1 MATTL
6 TLTCP
11 IRGVLKTAGKSK
23 DGLKPSEEYFRVEA
37 IRHLIKLGY
46 PKDNFKIEAVVKR
59 FGHAGRNSM
68 RADLAVLDAPVTAIG
83 NNVDDL
89 LEHAV
94 LLCEVKRENAAAEY
108 VKNTQVKP
116 LLDFAKLDTC
126 VALYWDNVD
135 QRIFWPETIK
145 GKKSV
150 KEAGLALLPKFGGHV
165 TVKPLTFADTMVT
178 DSLLD
183 LFERIENLLHGAA
196 IDPEARYGV
205 LLQMLLTKLFDEHGH
220 QARPTASLEIQDFG
234 ALGHTGGTALNLFN
248 ATLTKAVGFY
258 ARHLPK
264 AIDKKLP
271 ANVSGDVLIEIC
283 KLLAPVRLIASKRD
297 VIQVFYMKFA
307 KGLYKWDLAQFFTPP
322 TVTDF
327 IVEVLNPQ
335 FAEHMKDPACGS
347 ADFLTAAFHR
357 RRDVDK
363 KYSDCIWGCD
373 NSKNAVQVAVLNML
387 LNGDGKSNI
396 KEEDSLENVDREAD
410 SYDIMVCNPPFGVKI
425 VEKRPKV
432 LRKFDLGYE
441 YEDHKGG
448 FKKNEKKLLEAQETG
463 LLFVETCVIQAKAGG
478 RIGII
483 LPNGYL
489 GNRSRKYR
497 IFRDWLLRNCKVV
510 AIASFPRFTFKTS
523 GADVSASV
531 VYLEKRGTP
540 LKRAA
545 NDKSY
550 RFTVQMIE
558 NVGWNL
564 GDKKAAPRY
573 RRDQTD
579 GSYIIDTN
587 GNKILDSDF
596 SGILDDIRY
605 SEAVGNFPW
614 LVAGLDLKGKKKGW
628 SVSIKEI
635 VEDEDLTL
643 DPKRHCSKFRTLRDS
658 IAKNDYF
665 KLGDLVDFIPE
676 RFNSQLKRVSRQA
689 KKVYNYVEIQDI
701 GWGDYTSTELPGW
714 ELPSRAKHFCE
725 PGDIYIGSI
734 WGSVSK
740 WCIMPKQ
747 CDDYIVTNGCHR
759 LRMKEE
765 KEKYMTDLASF
776 ICSESYCVQMR
787 SFSRGSDG
795 LAEVTPED
803 CRKVLVPKLS
813 DKERGVLKPYV
824 DLLIEGASDLRSK
837 VFLMMAGKLISY
849 PVVPKRPSHVV
860 LV

>member
-11 IRGVLKTAGKSK
+11 VRGLLKTGSKSK
-23 DGLKPSEEYFRVEA
+23 DGLKPSEEYYRVEA
-37 IRHLIKLGY
+37 IRHLIKIGY
-46 PKDNFKIEAVVKR
+46 PKENFKIEAVVKR
-59 FGHAGRNSM
+59 FGNAGRNSM
-68 RADLAVLDAPVTAIG
+68 RADFAVLDVPVTSIG
-83 NNVDDL
+83 GDVDEL
-89 LEHAV
+89 LDHAV
-94 LLCEVKRENAAAEY
+94 LLCEVKRENEAAEY

-116 LLDFAKLDTC
+116 LLDFAKLDAC
-126 VALYWDNVD
+126 ISLYWDNVD
-135 QRIFWPETIK
+135 QRIFWRETAN
-145 GKKSV
+145 GRKSV
-150 KEAGLALLPKFGGHV
+150 KEAGLALLPKFGGLV
-165 TVKPLTFADTMVT
+165 KVKPLTFADTTAT

-183 LFERIENLLHGAA
+183 LFDRIENLLHIAA

-205 LLQMLLTKLFDEHGH
+205 LLQLLLAKLFDEHGH
-220 QARPTASLEIQDFG
+220 QGAPKTSLDIQDFG
-234 ALGHTGGTALNLFN
+234 ALGHNGSSALNLFN
-248 ATLTKAVGFY
+248 STLAKAVGFY

-271 ANVSGDVLIEIC
+271 AKVSGDILIEIC

-327 IVEVLNPQ
+327 IVDVLNPQ
-335 FAEHMKDPACGS
+335 FGEHVKDPACGS
-347 ADFLTAAFHR
+347 ADFLTAAFHK

-363 KYSDCIWGCD
+363 KYADCIWGSD

-396 KEEDSLENVDREAD
+396 KEEDSLENVDGEAD
-410 SYDIMVCNPPFGVKI
+410 TYDIMVCNPPFGVKI

-448 FKKNEKKLLEAQETG
+448 FKKNDKKLADAQETG
-463 LLFVETCVIQAKAGG
+463 LLFVEACLIQAKAGG

-497 IFRDWLLRNCKVV
+497 IFRNWLLRNCKVV

-531 VYLEKRGTP
+531 VYLEKREKP
-540 LKRAA
+540 LKQPTDDT
-545 NDKSY
+545 NY
-550 RFTVQMIE
+550 RFSVQMIE

-564 GDKKAAPRY
+564 GDKKAAARY
-573 RRDQTD
+573 KRDQLD
-579 GSYIIDTN
+579 GSYIIGSD

-596 SGILDDIRY
+596 VAMLDDMRHSAA
-605 SEAVGNFPW
+605 SEEFPW
-614 LVAGLDLKGKKKGW
+614 LIAGMNLIDGKEGW
-628 SVSIKEI
+628 SVSIKD
-635 VEDEDLTL
+635 VVKDDDLTL
-643 DPKRHCSKFRTLRDS
+643 DPKRHCRKLRILREE
-658 IAKNDYF
+658 IAKSDHFN
-665 KLGDLVDFIPE
+665 LGDLVDFIPE
-676 RFNSQLKRVSRQA
+676 HFSSKLQRISRQS
-689 KKVYNYVEIQDI
+689 KKLYNYVEIQDI
-701 GWGDYTSTELPGW
+701 GWGDYKSTELRGW

-740 WCIMPKQ
+740 WCIMPKI
-747 CDDYIVTNGCHR
+747 CDGYVVTNGCHR
-759 LRMKEE
+759 LRIKENME
-765 KEKYMTDLASF
+765 IYLTDLVSF
-776 ICSESYCVQMR
+776 FCSEAYCVQMR

-803 CRKVLVPKLS
+803 TKKVLVPKLS
-813 DKERGVLKPYV
+813 NKEREILKPYV
-824 DLLIEGASDLRSK
+824 DLLIGGASDLRSK
-837 VFLMMAGKLISY
+837 VLLMMFGKEINY
-849 PVVPKRPSHVV
+849 PVIPKRPSHVV